1 MTEMTE
7 EKHACPT
14 LAASPAR
21 FAIMFAFRLHSR
33 LMPSLRAPA
42 VTPFALPRFRLAL
55 LASAC
60 LMALAAG
67 PLAQAQT
74 ARKPSPY
81 ENSRPLRPDEIEA
94 RKAEDARRGGPAF
107 LAKVQ
112 SQAEFQQLA
121 RVYNAGTPLEIPHL
135 LFVIDRQRGNRIYY
149 LDTPRYGLHET
160 FARERSLLPGKDKA
174 ALTAQYKDP
183 NRRLLFGTLSWQRDL
198 PGYTYEFWE
207 GDRLTPDLLKVADE
221 AVSKSFYA
229 PVKFKSNSTLQEQ
242 AAKTTGLAFVTQE
255 ALLREQPFL
264 PLNPG
269 RAQGRLRIV
278 ASVDNTP
285 DLARD
290 DIVVLDE
297 VPIWLPPVAGLITQ
311 RPSTLLSH
319 VNLLA
324 KGWGVP
330 NAYVRDAAT
339 ALRQY
344 DGQWVTLTV
353 TGNDYQ
359 VQPAERPA
367 TAGPGSQP
375 RKPQAV
381 LPKPDLTVQAEK
393 PLDALAVRDSRHCGV
408 KAANLGALKS
418 ALPPAA
424 SVPDGFC
431 IPFSQYAAFMKQLGI
446 AQRVAALE
454 QRDDFKSDATVRRQE
469 LAKLRQDIQA
479 ARPDPAL
486 AAAWQAR
493 WQQQLKGRGVFVRS
507 SSNSEDL
514 PGFSGAG
521 LYTTVPNVVQA
532 DAFVQAVLT
541 VWASVYNFEAYE
553 ARRAAGIGQDAVV
566 MAVLVQLAAPSDSSG
581 VMITRDPFDASRRY
595 VTYIS
600 AKRGL
605 GIKVVEGKRQA
616 EQVMYSSWSKAVQV
630 LTRSAEDTQLVAD
643 AAGGVREVALTD
655 NRQVLNDALV
665 ARLAAVGRQIKQRL
679 GGVDQDI
686 EWAVVGDKIVILQ
699 SRPYIDGRR

>member
-1 MTEMTE
+1 M
-7 EKHACPT
+7 
-14 LAASPAR
+14 
-21 FAIMFAFRLHSR
+21 
-33 LMPSLRAPA
+33 
-42 VTPFALPRFRLAL
+42 
-55 LASAC
+55 
-60 LMALAAG
+60 
-67 PLAQAQT
+67 
-74 ARKPSPY
+74 
-81 ENSRPLRPDEIEA
+81 
-94 RKAEDARRGGPAF
+94 
-107 LAKVQ
+107 
-112 SQAEFQQLA
+112 
-121 RVYNAGTPLEIPHL
+121 
-135 LFVIDRQRGNRIYY
+135 
-149 LDTPRYGLHET
+149 
-160 FARERSLLPGKDKA
+160 
-174 ALTAQYKDP
+174 
-183 NRRLLFGTLSWQRDL
+183 
-198 PGYTYEFWE
+198 
-207 GDRLTPDLLKVADE
+207 
-221 AVSKSFYA
+221 
-229 PVKFKSNSTLQEQ
+229 
-242 AAKTTGLAFVTQE
+242 
-255 ALLREQPFL
+255 
-264 PLNPG
+264 
-269 RAQGRLRIV
+269 
-278 ASVDNTP
+278 
-285 DLARD
+285 
-290 DIVVLDE
+290 
-297 VPIWLPPVAGLITQ
+297 
-311 RPSTLLSH
+311 
-319 VNLLA
+319 
-324 KGWGVP
+324 
-330 NAYVRDAAT
+330 
-339 ALRQY
+339 
-344 DGQWVTLTV
+344 
-353 TGNDYQ
+353 
-359 VQPAERPA
+359 
-367 TAGPGSQP
+367 
-375 RKPQAV
+375 
-381 LPKPDLTVQAEK
+381 
-393 PLDALAVRDSRHCGV
+393 RDSRHCGV

-454 QRDDFKSDATVRRQE
+454 QRDDFKADATVRRQE

-493 WQQQLKGRGVFVRS
+493 WQQQLQGRGVFVRS

-532 DAFVQAVLT
+532 DALTQAVLT

-699 SRPYIDGRR
+699 SRPYVDGRH